1 MFNDLE
7 ECNERNNNLTKTYRR
22 LVGRYEHR
30 GEQLREAARDI
41 ERLKAVIQEQHE
53 SSVTTLLDLTAQIDC
68 YRERLG
74 EELSYN

>member
-30 GEQLREAARDI
+30 GDI